1 MNEMHCSVT
10 KDTKRQ
16 NERGDNVHWLQLT
29 TLFISNLHC
38 PSCVTR
44 IEQTLNS
51 LSSKPQS
58 ISISIISHSVSI
70 CHHHSLSR
78 EAIVKSLEAEGFE
91 IHSVFE
97 QNQTASE
104 GPSTTPVEEHGSEW
118 ADDLD
123 KAVKCWRQ
131 TWRHNQAVREAAM
144 LQDHGVFPCAETS
157 DMDKKRTH
165 AECCPECQME
175 AEGYLNEKELFSA
188 DTTPRNSLQEDLK
201 DWYLFHAT
209 QHDGED
215 SLHEEA
221 VTSESFVTIETPS
234 KPTIYRAEL
243 SITGMTCSSCVASIT
258 QEVEKLEFVHSI
270 NVSLLTNGASV
281 TFEGNGNASKVA
293 QTIEDAGFDASVE
306 QLEVVETKTKST
318 QVSGEL
324 WKAVYAIGG
333 MTCSACVGTVTNLVE
348 ALPFVDKADV
358 TLISNTAA
366 VLFRGRD
373 NVDKITNVIEDAGF
387 DANLDRIDRFGAC
400 SEEQVARK
408 VSIRIDGM
416 YCRHCPPRI
425 KAAIFDIYGD
435 GVVIEEAPT
444 LEKPILR
451 LKYSPELPELTIR
464 HILKTLSSID
474 TRIVPSIYHPPT
486 IEDRSRAMHARERRR
501 ILFRLALCITAAVP
515 AFIIGV
521 VFTSL
526 MPADSSTRQFF
537 MKPVRAGNV
546 SRAQWALFIIATP
559 VYFFAADTFHRRAIK
574 EVQSMWRRGSPTPI
588 WRRFVRFGSMNML
601 ISLGTTIAYF
611 SSIAE
616 LAIAATQPPSV
627 EMAASAMD
635 ASYFDSVVFLTMFLL
650 MGRFIEAYSKAK
662 TGDAVTSLGKLR
674 PTEAVLVGDAETDG
688 QRISVDLLEVGDVV
702 LVSHGSSP
710 PFDGIIVSGPSTF
723 DESSLT
729 GESRLVNKSV
739 GDQAFSGTVNK
750 GGPVSLKLTSIS
762 GTSMLDQIIKIVRE
776 GQTKRAPVERVVDVI
791 TSHFVP
797 FVILV
802 AITTWVVWLGLGES
816 KTLPE
821 EWLGNQPGGWPLW
834 SFRFAIAVFVIACP
848 CGIGLAAP
856 TALFVGGGLAAK
868 YGILVKGGGE
878 AFQESST
885 LDCIVFDK
893 TGTLTQGG
901 EPVVT
906 DYERIGDIKD
916 EELLG
921 MAKSLE
927 GNSSHP
933 IAKAIV
939 DFCNQRS
946 TKAFSSSNVQEVP
959 GKGMIGHV
967 RANDEKA
974 SSVDVDVLVG
984 NEQLMSGYEII
995 IGTSSRSNLQHWKE
1009 QGKSVALIATRMST
1023 PSAGRS
1029 STAWTLNAMFAI
1041 SDAVRPE
1048 APSTIA
1054 ALQKRGI
1061 DVWMLSGD
1069 NPTTARAVG
1078 RIVGIPESNVIAG
1091 VLPDQKAAKIKW
1103 LQKSLQPRK
1112 NRPRATVAMVGDGI
1126 NDSPALTMA
1135 DVGIAIGSGS
1145 DVAISSADFI
1155 LISSDLKALLTLI
1168 DLSRK
1173 VFRRVWFNFGWALIY
1188 NLMAM
1193 PIAAGVLYPIV
1204 SKGTHITLD
1213 PVWASLAMAL
1223 SSVSVVCSSL
1233 ILRSKVPMV
1242 GFRPEKISS

>member
-1 MNEMHCSVT
+1 MCNTDRADSKLSFAQTSEYLHI
-10 KDTKRQ
+10 
-16 NERGDNVHWLQLT
+16 HHLT
-29 TLFISNLHC
+29 
-38 PSCVTR
+38 
-44 IEQTLNS
+44 
-51 LSSKPQS
+51 
-58 ISISIISHSVSI
+58 
-70 CHHHSLSR
+70 
-78 EAIVKSLEAEGFE
+78 IVGSLEVEGFE

-97 QNQTASE
+97 QTQMAGE
-104 GPSTTPVEEHGSEW
+104 GPSTTPVEEHSSEW
-118 ADDLD
+118 ADDLN
-123 KAVKCWRQ
+123 KAVKRWRRTWRQ
-131 TWRHNQAVREAAM
+131 SQAEREGAT
-144 LQDHGVFPCAETS
+144 LQNHGIFPCAETS
-157 DMDKKRTH
+157 DMDRKRTH

-175 AEGYLNEKELFSA
+175 VEGYMNEKELFSTDA
-188 DTTPRNSLQEDLK
+188 TPRNSQHDSWK

-209 QHDGED
+209 QPDDED
-215 SLHEEA
+215 SRHEDSRHEDVEEA
-221 VTSESFVTIETPS
+221 ITPKNFIKIETPPN
-234 KPTIYRAEL
+234 PTIYRAEL

-258 QEVEKLEFVHSI
+258 RAVEKLEFVHSI
-270 NVSLLTNGASV
+270 NVSLLSNSASV
-281 TFEGNGNASKVA
+281 TFEGKGNASKVV
-293 QTIEDAGFDASVE
+293 QTIEDTGFDASEV

-318 QVSGEL
+318 QVSDEL
-324 WKAVYAIGG
+324 WKVVYAIGG

-358 TLISNTAA
+358 TLISNTAT

-387 DANLDRIDRFGAC
+387 DANLDRIDRFGA
-400 SEEQVARK
+400 SSDEQVARE
-408 VSIRIDGM
+408 VSIRIEGM
-416 YCRHCPPRI
+416 FCRHCPPRVTS
-425 KAAIFDIYGD
+425 ALFDIYGD
-435 GVVIEEAPT
+435 AVVIGEAPT
-444 LEKPILR
+444 LAKPILR
-451 LKYSPELPELTIR
+451 LKYSPDLPELTIR

-486 IEDRSRAMHARERRR
+486 LEDRSRAMHAQERQR
-501 ILFRLALCITAAVP
+501 ILFRLALCIAAAIP

-526 MPADSSTRQFF
+526 MPADSSLRQFV
-537 MKPVRAGNV
+537 MEPVGAGNV
-546 SRAQWALFIIATP
+546 SRAEWALFIIATP

-574 EVQSMWRRGSPTPI
+574 EVRSMWRRGSPTPI

-616 LAIAATQPPSV
+616 LAIAATQPRSA

-674 PTEAVLVGDAETDG
+674 PTEAVLVRDAEAEG
-688 QRISVDLLEVGDVV
+688 QKVSVDLLEVGDVV
-702 LVSHGSSP
+702 LVPHGSSP
-710 PFDGIIVSGPSTF
+710 PFDGVIVSGSSTF

-729 GESRLVNKSV
+729 GESRLVNKKV
-739 GDQAFSGTVNK
+739 GQQAFSGTVNK

-762 GTSMLDQIIKIVRE
+762 GSSMLDQIIKIVRE

-802 AITTWVVWLGLGES
+802 AIHTWVVWLGLGVS

-834 SFRFAIAVFVIACP
+834 SLRFAIAVFVIACP

-906 DYERIGDIKD
+906 DYERISDTEDGK
-916 EELLG
+916 LLG
-921 MAKSLE
+921 MVKSLE
-927 GNSSHP
+927 ENSSHP

-939 DFCNQRS
+939 DFCKQRS
-946 TKAFSSSNVQEVP
+946 TKKFSSSNVQEVL
-959 GKGMIGHV
+959 GKGMTGRIQ
-967 RANDEKA
+967 ANEEDAGTLNVE
-974 SSVDVDVLVG
+974 VLVG
-984 NEQLMSGYEII
+984 NEQLMSDYNITI
-995 IGTSSRSNLQHWKE
+995 CASSRSNLQLWKE

-1023 PSAGRS
+1023 PSTGSS
-1029 STAWTLNAMFAI
+1029 STAWTLNAMFAV
-1041 SDAVRPE
+1041 SDAIRSE
-1048 APSTIA
+1048 APSTIT
-1054 ALQKRGI
+1054 ALQNRGI

-1069 NPTTARAVG
+1069 NPTTAQAVG
-1078 RIVGIPESNVIAG
+1078 RMVGIPESNVIAG
-1091 VLPDQKAAKIKW
+1091 VLPDQKAEKIKW
-1103 LQKSLQPRK
+1103 LQKTLQPRK

-1173 VFRRVWFNFGWALIY
+1173 VFRRVWFNFGWALVY
-1188 NLMAM
+1188 NLIAM
-1193 PIAAGVLYPIV
+1193 PIAAGVLYPVV
-1204 SKGTHITLD
+1204 SKGAHITLD

-1233 ILRSKVPMV
+1233 ILRSKLPIV
-1242 GFRPEKISS
+1242 GFRPEKSSS